1 IFYCMLALSIF
12 LSAHLKPSNISQPVS
27 FQTAKLGDPVTFEC
41 QIKSADQENRVWYK
55 VNAGRR
61 LQLVVRE
68 NKLYNRNVFGPEF
81 LQSSHRYSLKY
92 DSNIYHLSIS
102 AATREDTGTY
112 YCGVLQLN
120 FIQFGPGT
128 FLMLKG
134 TSSSSFSVAQQP
146 VSKSVQPG
154 HSVTLSCSVHTGDCG
169 GEDTSVFWLKSSR
182 SSGSGIIYNS
192 GNKSESCE
200 RTESGSPQTSCV
212 YKLPKQNLSSDD
224 AGTYYCV
231 VASCGEILFGNGT
244 KLNIKRDTISPTP
257 SDLSPT
263 VIALTLSNI
272 ILGIATILLIWAL
285 CKSRKETVNSSES
298 NQVMKLFIVLFVNYA
313 AVTVAPSGSSSR
325 TAIMKHSRDAVLY
338 SEVRCQQ
345 QTERVR
351 PGHKDKMRKNRT

>member
-1 IFYCMLALSIF
+1 MKLDCGRVMVFPVF
-12 LSAHLKPSNISQPVS
+12 LFVSGAAQPSNISQPVS

-244 KLNIKRDTISPTP
+244 KLNIKNTISPTP

-285 CKSRKETVNSSES
+285 CKSRSRARTGITNHPGDE
-298 NQVMKLFIVLFVNYA
+298 VNYA